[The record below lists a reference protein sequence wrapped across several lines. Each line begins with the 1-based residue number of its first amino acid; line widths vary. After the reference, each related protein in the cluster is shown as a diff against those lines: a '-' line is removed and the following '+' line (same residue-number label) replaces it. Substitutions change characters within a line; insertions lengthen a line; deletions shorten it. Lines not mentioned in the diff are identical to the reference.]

1 MKRILTQE
9 QLTQITAI
17 LNEMPIKEFNR
28 VKAIIEVFNDA
39 EILNGNQDES
49 NTED

>member
-9 QLTQITAI
+9 QLNEIVAV
-17 LNEMPIKEFNR
+17 LNEMPIKEYNR
-28 VKAIIEVFNDA
+28 VKAIVEVFNAA
-39 EILNGNQDES
+39 ETLTENQDES

>member
-9 QLTQITAI
+9 QLTEITAI

-28 VKAIIEVFNDA
+28 VKAIIEVFNNA
-39 EILNGNQDES
+39 EILNESQDES